1 MHSWRRNK
9 IRAIEKSSLFRF
21 ISNLLVFF
29 PSNFSSGFAHIWW
42 SGVIFVYS
50 NLLMLLPF
58 SVLSISTLTNLWY
71 SLVRRK
77 NNLDIQQKFW
87 KTTMRLGKCYSF
99 KLNFVC
105 VLLQIKWIMSL
116 TVFIIFIFCTNKFI
130 FISCFKL
137 LFLLLLMLFSMIAYT
152 EYWSGHLIKLMV
164 TTKLER
170 YISVQWI
177 YWKDKPTQH
186 QAHATV

>member
-99 KLNFVC
+99 NSILSAFCYKLNESCLWQCLSYSYFAPTNSFLYH
-105 VLLQIKWIMSL
+105 VLCCCCFQWSL
-116 TVFIIFIFCTNKFI
+116 TQNIGWGT
-130 FISCFKL
+130 
-137 LFLLLLMLFSMIAYT
+137 
-152 EYWSGHLIKLMV
+152 
-164 TTKLER
+164 
-170 YISVQWI
+170 
-177 YWKDKPTQH
+177 
-186 QAHATV
+186 